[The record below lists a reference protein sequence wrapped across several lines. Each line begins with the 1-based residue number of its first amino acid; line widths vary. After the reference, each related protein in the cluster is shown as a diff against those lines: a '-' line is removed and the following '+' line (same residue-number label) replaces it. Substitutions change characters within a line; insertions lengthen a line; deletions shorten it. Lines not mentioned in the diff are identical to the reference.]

1 MKRTKRGMA
10 LILAAV
16 MAVSCLTTILL
27 AASKPW
33 TEIDLG
39 SLSQYYET
47 GTNADPGRISNVD
60 GDSGGTSYGL
70 YMFVEKTVTSFMDWL
85 KKSDSA
91 VYRGFGDRLYNAYA
105 YNTSG
110 QYYPGF
116 GSNFKNTWQ
125 EIGRN
130 NRTEFAQAQTDFWR
144 DTQYTQLV
152 ANVEGQYKG
161 FDIDNYSN
169 ALKNVFWSRSV
180 HHGVGA
186 TYGSTK
192 NTDGMSGATGV
203 ICRAFKALGGF
214 KNQSEAELI
223 AAIYAECSKLD
234 TNGKWKED
242 NMETLTAKKYGIYG
256 RSMAYFNI
264 NSGGVQTSVYSR
276 LHVNEPADALVM
288 RYTHSDPDIPE
299 GKYTLLYNNNGE
311 QNHGLGKS
319 VSTLTAAAD
328 AMMLRLTYYNNG
340 YYILTNDDGQRLSVS
355 GGKLVLEAAS
365 TSNNQFWIL
374 GGGSGYTLQ
383 NVGTKQYVTVTV
395 TSADVTAD
403 GQNRDDLIAAK
414 VKEIAQTPAEGQ
426 TNAAAEDFSARLEKK
441 LNDLFDEQFK
451 GKGNA
456 AIMAEIK
463 ANISAMQDVTEEN
476 KTALIQKLES
486 LAQSEEETEDNLE
499 ARIMESFTEDELLL
513 LTEAMT
519 GKSIETVIVEVVGEM
534 VDEDLKN
541 NPTTTV
547 TTYTVGMTEA
557 SDKAARWALNKATG
571 KDAWTLTGLFY
582 PGCKDSDGIG
592 GTISHVLTE
601 GNSSFPLRGV
611 ISCTQGIRTVVVEV
625 SKVNGSGGFT
635 ATGNG
640 SGKTWFDL
648 WELDSQATFSKLTQG
663 SYTMTISG
671 TGSDGKEEEL
681 LSTGFT
687 VGAKDSNTPSGL
699 DKEAYT
705 VTFMNGNTQVATKT
719 YSLGDVYGKLPEVSG
734 AGFVGWFTKDG
745 RQVYENSMVA
755 AENHTLSAQFGTLY
769 TVSFKVDGEVIRSR
783 QLSAN
788 DLIVAPSNPVKAA
801 DKNYVYSFSHWVD
814 GSGNRFVENM
824 TYMPA
829 GNVTYT
835 AVFTKSPNSGG
846 NTGGGTGG
854 NTGGNTGGSTGG
866 ETPKPSGNYLT
877 GVSPS
882 TSVSAMN
889 RAGYTIYSGSAKV
902 TSGLVGTGM
911 TAVSSSATVTIVV
924 TGDVSGDGKITITDV
939 VKLQK
944 SVVGSGSLS
953 GAYAKAAD
961 INGDGKVT
969 ITDVVQ
975 AAQVTVGQRTI
986 G

>member
-1 MKRTKRGMA
+1 MA

-33 TEIDLG
+33 TGVGIGE
-39 SLSQYYET
+39 LSQYYET
-47 GTNADPGRISNVD
+47 GNNADPGRVSNVK

-70 YMFVEKTVTSFMDWL
+70 YMFVEGTVTNFINWLKQQPKGSTYYDFGDTLWRAYNFDVNGNENPGYGTNFKTVWQSIGHG
-85 KKSDSA
+85 KNSNE
-91 VYRGFGDRLYNAYA
+91 FG
-105 YNTSG
+105 
-110 QYYPGF
+110 
-116 GSNFKNTWQ
+116 
-125 EIGRN
+125 
-130 NRTEFAQAQTDFWR
+130 QAQTEFWGS
-144 DTQYTQLV
+144 TQYTQLV
-152 ANVEGQYKG
+152 SNIERLFSG
-161 FDIDNYSN
+161 FDIDNYSV

-180 HHGVGA
+180 HHGVGV
-186 TYGSTK
+186 TYGANSDDK
-192 NTDGMSGATGV
+192 MSGATGV
-203 ICRAFKALGGF
+203 IARAFRSLGGF

-451 GKGNA
+451 DKNDE
-456 AIMAEIK
+456 AIMAEIT
-463 ANISAMQDVTEEN
+463 ANISAMQDITEEN
-476 KTALIQKLES
+476 KTTLIKKLES
-486 LAQSEEETEDNLE
+486 LAQSEEETKDDLE
-499 ARIMESFTEDELLL
+499 ARIMESFTADELLL

-547 TTYTVGMTEA
+547 TTYTVGMTDA

-571 KDAWTLTGLFY
+571 KDAWKLTGLFY

-592 GTISHVLTE
+592 ETISHVLTE

-611 ISCTQGIRTVVVEV
+611 ISCTKSISSVTV
-625 SKVNGSGGFT
+625 KVKGTSGEPGFT
-635 ATGNG
+635 VTG
-640 SGKTWFDL
+640 SGKGNWFDL
-648 WELDSQATFSKLTQG
+648 WELDEYATFSSLKQG
-663 SYTMTISG
+663 TYTLTISG
-671 TGSDGKEEEL
+671 KNASGEVDIWSDN
-681 LSTGFT
+681 FT
-687 VGAKDSNTPSGL
+687 VGAKDSSAPATK
-699 DKEAYT
+699 DDTYT
-705 VTFMNGNTQVATKT
+705 VTFKNGSNTVTRT
-719 YSLGDVYGKLPEVSG
+719 YKLGDTYGTLPTVSG
-734 AGFVGWFTKDG
+734 EGFQGWFTDDG
-745 RQVYENSMVA
+745 EQIFENSIVA
-755 AENHTLSAQFGTLY
+755 AEDHTITAKFGTLY
-769 TVSFKVDGEVIRSR
+769 TVTFKVDGSVYRSR
-783 QLSAN
+783 QLAKDSP
-788 DLIVAPSNPVKAA
+788 IVAPSNPFKSA
-801 DKNYVYSFSHWVD
+801 DSSYVYSFSHWVD
-814 GSGNRFVENM
+814 GSGNRFVEGR

-829 GNVTYT
+829 GDVTYT
-835 AVFTKSPNSGG
+835 AVFTKTANSGG
-846 NTGGGTGG
+846 G
-854 NTGGNTGGSTGG
+854 TGGSTGG
-866 ETPKPSGNYLT
+866 NTGTNTPTPSGNYLT

-889 RAGYTIYSGSAKV
+889 SAGYTIYNGSAKV

>member
-1 MKRTKRGMA
+1 MA

-234 TNGKWKED
+234 TNGKWDED

-403 GQNRDDLIAAK
+403 GQSRDALIAAK
-414 VKEIAQTPAEGQ
+414 IKEIAQAPAAGQ
-426 TNAAAEDFSARLEKK
+426 TNAAAEDFSARLEKN

-451 GKGNA
+451 DKDDE
-456 AIMAEIK
+456 AIMAEIT
-463 ANISAMQDVTEEN
+463 ANISAMQDITEKD

-486 LAQSEEETEDNLE
+486 LAQSEETEETEVDLE

-547 TTYTVGMTEA
+547 TTYTVGMTDA

-582 PGCKDSDGIG
+582 PGYKDSDGIG

-611 ISCTQGIRTVVVEV
+611 ISCTQGISTVVVEV
-625 SKVNGSGGFT
+625 RKQGSSDGFT
-635 ATGNG
+635 ATGSG

-705 VTFMNGNTQVATKT
+705 VTFMNGNTQVTTKT

-824 TYMPA
+824 TYMPDA
-829 GNVTYT
+829 DVTYT
-835 AVFTKSPNSGG
+835 AVFTKTANSGG
-846 NTGGGTGG
+846 
-854 NTGGNTGGSTGG
+854 TGGSTGG
-866 ETPKPSGNYLT
+866 STGGNTGTNTPKPSGNYLT

-889 RAGYTIYSGSAKV
+889 SAGYTIYSGSTKV

>member
-1 MKRTKRGMA
+1 MA

-144 DTQYTQLV
+144 ETQYTQLV

-161 FDIDNYSN
+161 FDIDNYSV

-414 VKEIAQTPAEGQ
+414 AKEIAQTPAEGQ
-426 TNAAAEDFSARLEKK
+426 TNAAAADFSARLEKK
-441 LNDLFDEQFK
+441 LNDLFEEQFK
-451 GKGNA
+451 DKDDK

-463 ANISAMQDVTEEN
+463 ANISAMQDITEKD

-486 LAQSEEETEDNLE
+486 LAQSEETEETEVDLE

-547 TTYTVGMTEA
+547 TTYTVGMTDA

-611 ISCTQGIRTVVVEV
+611 ISCTQGISTVVVEV
-625 SKVNGSGGFT
+625 RKQGSSDGFT

-705 VTFMNGNTQVATKT
+705 VTFMNGNTQVTTKT

-835 AVFTKSPNSGG
+835 AVFTKTANSGG
-846 NTGGGTGG
+846 GTGGGTGG
-854 NTGGNTGGSTGG
+854 STGGNTGTN
-866 ETPKPSGNYLT
+866 TPKPSGNYLT

-944 SVVGSGSLS
+944 SVVGSGNLS

>member
-1 MKRTKRGMA
+1 MA

-33 TEIDLG
+33 TGVGIGE
-39 SLSQYYET
+39 LSQYYET
-47 GTNADPGRISNVD
+47 GNNADPGRVSNVK

-70 YMFVEKTVTSFMDWL
+70 YMFVEGTVTNFINWLKQQPKGSTYYDFGDTLWRAYNFDVNGNENPGYGTNFKTVWQSIGHGKTSNE
-85 KKSDSA
+85 
-91 VYRGFGDRLYNAYA
+91 FG
-105 YNTSG
+105 
-110 QYYPGF
+110 
-116 GSNFKNTWQ
+116 
-125 EIGRN
+125 
-130 NRTEFAQAQTDFWR
+130 QAQTEFWGS
-144 DTQYTQLV
+144 TQYTQLV
-152 ANVEGQYKG
+152 SNIERLFSG
-161 FDIDNYSN
+161 FDIDNYSV

-180 HHGVGA
+180 HHGVGV
-186 TYGSTK
+186 TYGANSDDK
-192 NTDGMSGATGV
+192 MSGATGV
-203 ICRAFKALGGF
+203 IARAFRSLGGF

-223 AAIYAECSKLD
+223 AAIYAECSRLD
-234 TNGKWKED
+234 PVGKYKED
-242 NMETLTAKKYGIYG
+242 NMDTYTAQKYGVYG
-256 RSMAYFNI
+256 RSMAYFNV

-276 LHVNEPADALVM
+276 LHVNEPSDALVM
-288 RYTHSDPDIPE
+288 RYVNSTPDIAE
-299 GKYTLLYNNNGE
+299 GKYTLLYINNNE
-311 QNHGLGKS
+311 QTHGLDPS
-319 VSTLTAAAD
+319 QSTLVTADKAVKLQITYYSGEKYTIATTD
-328 AMMLRLTYYNNG
+328 GSQRLT
-340 YYILTNDDGQRLSVS
+340 IS
-355 GGKLVLEAAS
+355 GGKPVLASPAAD
-365 TSNNQFWIL
+365 NNQFWVIY
-374 GGGSGYTLQ
+374 GSTSSGYTLQ

-403 GQNRDDLIAAK
+403 GQSRDDLITAK
-414 VKEIAQTPAEGQ
+414 ISEIAQTPADGQ
-426 TNAAAEDFSARLEKK
+426 TNAAAADFSARLEKK
-441 LNDLFDEQFK
+441 LNNLFEEQFK
-451 GKGNA
+451 DKNDE

-463 ANISAMQDVTEEN
+463 AKISAMQNITEEN
-476 KTALIQKLES
+476 KTTLIKKLEN
-486 LAQSEEETEDNLE
+486 LAQSKETEDDLE

-547 TTYTVGMTEA
+547 TTYTVGLTDESA
-557 SDKAARWALNKATG
+557 KAARWSLNKLGGT
-571 KDAWTLTGLFY
+571 DDWTLTGLFY
-582 PGCKDSDGIG
+582 PGCDDSDAIG
-592 GTISHVLTE
+592 GTVTHHLTD

-611 ISCTQGIRTVVVEV
+611 ISCTKSISSVTVEV
-625 SKVNGSGGFT
+625 KGTSGEPGFT
-635 ATGNG
+635 VTG
-640 SGKTWFDL
+640 SGKGNWFDL
-648 WELDSQATFSKLTQG
+648 WELDKSATFSSLKQGTYKLTIYG
-663 SYTMTISG
+663 RNASG
-671 TGSDGKEEEL
+671 EVSIWSD
-681 LSTGFT
+681 SFT
-687 VGAKDSNTPSGL
+687 VGAKDSSAPAVKDDTYAVTFKNGSN
-699 DKEAYT
+699 T
-705 VTFMNGNTQVATKT
+705 VTRT
-719 YSLGDVYGKLPEVSG
+719 YKLGDTYGTLPTASG
-734 AGFVGWFTKDG
+734 EGFQGWFTDDG
-745 RQVYENSMVA
+745 EQIFENSIVA
-755 AENHTLSAQFGTLY
+755 AEDHTITAKFGTLY
-769 TVSFKVDGEVIRSR
+769 TVTFKVDGSVYRSR
-783 QLSAN
+783 QLAKDS
-788 DLIVAPSNPVKAA
+788 LIVAPSNPFKAA

-814 GSGNRFVENM
+814 GSGKRFVEGR

-829 GNVTYT
+829 GDVTYT
-835 AVFTKSPNSGG
+835 AVFTKTANSGG
-846 NTGGGTGG
+846 G
-854 NTGGNTGGSTGG
+854 TGGSTGG

-889 RAGYTIYSGSAKV
+889 SAGYTIYNGSTKV

>member
-1 MKRTKRGMA
+1 MA

-16 MAVSCLTTILL
+16 MAVSCATTILL

-70 YMFVEKTVTSFMDWL
+70 YMFVEKTVGSFISWL
-85 KKSDSA
+85 QKSDNKI
-91 VYRGFGDRLYNAYA
+91 YQGFGETLYNAWGYDV
-105 YNTSG
+105 NNKWN
-110 QYYPGF
+110 PGY
-116 GSNFKNTWQ
+116 GTNFKNKWQ
-125 EIGRN
+125 SIGHGGN
-130 NRTEFAQAQTDFWR
+130 AKEFGQAQTDFWR
-144 DTQYTQLV
+144 ETQYTQLV

-203 ICRAFKALGGF
+203 ICRAFKSLGGF

-234 TNGKWKED
+234 TNGKWDED

-403 GQNRDDLIAAK
+403 GQSRDALIAAK
-414 VKEIAQTPAEGQ
+414 IKEIAQAPAAGQ

-451 GKGNA
+451 DKDDE
-456 AIMAEIK
+456 AIMAEIT
-463 ANISAMQDVTEEN
+463 ANISAMQDITEKD

-486 LAQSEEETEDNLE
+486 LAQSEETEETEVDLE

-547 TTYTVGMTEA
+547 TTYTVGMTDA

-582 PGCKDSDGIG
+582 PGYKDSDGIG

-611 ISCTQGIRTVVVEV
+611 ISCTQGISTVVVEV
-625 SKVNGSGGFT
+625 RKQGSSDGFT
-635 ATGNG
+635 ATGSG

-705 VTFMNGNTQVATKT
+705 VTFMNGNTQVTTKT

-835 AVFTKSPNSGG
+835 AVFTKTANSGG
-846 NTGGGTGG
+846 GTGGGTGG
-854 NTGGNTGGSTGG
+854 STGGSTGG

-889 RAGYTIYSGSAKV
+889 SAGYTIYSGSTKV

-961 INGDGKVT
+961 INGDGKIT

>member
-1 MKRTKRGMA
+1 MA

-144 DTQYTQLV
+144 ETQYTQLV

-234 TNGKWKED
+234 TNGKWDED

-299 GKYTLLYNNNGE
+299 GEYTLLYNNNGE
-311 QNHGLGKS
+311 QSHGLGKS

-355 GGKLVLEAAS
+355 GGKLVLEAPS

-414 VKEIAQTPAEGQ
+414 IKEIAQAPAAGQ

-451 GKGNA
+451 DKDDE
-456 AIMAEIK
+456 AIMAEIT
-463 ANISAMQDVTEEN
+463 ANISAMQDITEEN
-476 KTALIQKLES
+476 KTTLIKKLES
-486 LAQSEEETEDNLE
+486 LAQSEEETEDDLE
-499 ARIMESFTEDELLL
+499 ARIMESFTADELLL

-547 TTYTVGMTEA
+547 TTYTVGMTDA

-571 KDAWTLTGLFY
+571 RDAWTLTGLFY

-601 GNSSFPLRGV
+601 DNSSFPLRGV

-635 ATGNG
+635 ATGSG
-640 SGKTWFDL
+640 GGKTWFDL

-699 DKEAYT
+699 DKEEYT

-835 AVFTKSPNSGG
+835 AVFTKTANSGG
-846 NTGGGTGG
+846 G
-854 NTGGNTGGSTGG
+854 TGGSTGG
-866 ETPKPSGNYLT
+866 NTGTNTPKPSGNYLT

-889 RAGYTIYSGSAKV
+889 SAGYTIYSGSTKV

>member
-1 MKRTKRGMA
+1 MA

-16 MAVSCLTTILL
+16 IAVSCLTTILL

-33 TEIDLG
+33 TGVGIGE
-39 SLSQYYET
+39 LSQYYET
-47 GTNADPGRISNVD
+47 GNNADPGRISNVD

-70 YMFVEKTVTSFMDWL
+70 YMFVEKTVGSFISWL
-85 KKSDSA
+85 QKSDNKI
-91 VYRGFGDRLYNAYA
+91 YQGFGETLYNAWGYDV
-105 YNTSG
+105 NNKWN
-110 QYYPGF
+110 PGY
-116 GSNFKNTWQ
+116 GTNFKNKWQ
-125 EIGRN
+125 SIGHGGN
-130 NRTEFAQAQTDFWR
+130 AKEFGQAQTDFWR

-355 GGKLVLEAAS
+355 DGKLVMEAPS

-403 GQNRDDLIAAK
+403 GQSRDALIAAK
-414 VKEIAQTPAEGQ
+414 IKEIAQAPAAGQ

-451 GKGNA
+451 DKDDE
-456 AIMAEIK
+456 AIMAEIT
-463 ANISAMQDVTEEN
+463 ANISAMQDITEKD

-486 LAQSEEETEDNLE
+486 LAQSEETEETEVDLE

-547 TTYTVGMTEA
+547 TTYTVGMTDA

-582 PGCKDSDGIG
+582 PGYKDSDGIG

-611 ISCTQGIRTVVVEV
+611 ISCTQGISTVVVEV
-625 SKVNGSGGFT
+625 RKQGSSDGFT
-635 ATGNG
+635 ATGSG

-705 VTFMNGNTQVATKT
+705 VTFMNGNTQVTTKT

-824 TYMPA
+824 TYMPDA
-829 GNVTYT
+829 DVTYT
-835 AVFTKSPNSGG
+835 AVFTKTANSGG
-846 NTGGGTGG
+846 
-854 NTGGNTGGSTGG
+854 TGGSTGG
-866 ETPKPSGNYLT
+866 STGGNTGTNTPKPSGNYLT

-889 RAGYTIYSGSAKV
+889 SAGYTIYSGSTKV

>member
-1 MKRTKRGMA
+1 MA

-70 YMFVEKTVTSFMDWL
+70 YMFVEKTVGSFISWL
-85 KKSDSA
+85 QKSDNKI
-91 VYRGFGDRLYNAYA
+91 YQGFGETLYNAWGYDV
-105 YNTSG
+105 NNKWN
-110 QYYPGF
+110 PGY
-116 GSNFKNTWQ
+116 GTNFKNKWQ
-125 EIGRN
+125 SIGHGGN
-130 NRTEFAQAQTDFWR
+130 AKEFGQAQTDFWR
-144 DTQYTQLV
+144 ETQYTQLV

-355 GGKLVLEAAS
+355 DGKLVMEAPS

-403 GQNRDDLIAAK
+403 GQKVPTKDERVAAIIAAAK
-414 VKEIAQTPAEGQ
+414 SDEEGALGDSEARF
-426 TNAAAEDFSARLEKK
+426 NELLAAEALALTATHLEGKAQEDIDADIAAMEKAEKDFYDYVNE
-441 LNDLFDEQFK
+441 LNTLLSDE
-451 GKGNA
+451 NA
-456 AIMAEIK
+456 VLTTDQQNELAKRYNAY
-463 ANISAMQDVTEEN
+463 ISAIEKFTGKKIDEIIAIVAEKLVTEQMAAE
-476 KTALIQKLES
+476 A
-486 LAQSEEETEDNLE
+486 ET
-499 ARIMESFTEDELLL
+499 T
-513 LTEAMT
+513 
-519 GKSIETVIVEVVGEM
+519 
-534 VDEDLKN
+534 

-547 TTYTVGMTEA
+547 TTYTVGMTDA

-571 KDAWTLTGLFY
+571 RDAWTLTGLFY

-601 GNSSFPLRGV
+601 DNSSFPLRGV
-611 ISCTQGIRTVVVEV
+611 VSCTQGIRTVVVEV
-625 SKVNGSGGFT
+625 SKVGGSGGFT

-648 WELDSQATFSKLTQG
+648 WELDSQATFSSLTQG

-699 DKEAYT
+699 DKEEYT
-705 VTFMNGNTQVATKT
+705 VTFMNGNTQVARKT

-755 AENHTLSAQFGTLY
+755 AENHTLSARFGTLY

-835 AVFTKSPNSGG
+835 AVFTKTANSGG
-846 NTGGGTGG
+846 TGGGTGG
-854 NTGGNTGGSTGG
+854 STGGSTGG

-889 RAGYTIYSGSAKV
+889 SAGYTIYSGSTKV

-944 SVVGSGSLS
+944 SVVGSGNLS

>member
-1 MKRTKRGMA
+1 MA

-16 MAVSCLTTILL
+16 MAVSCATTILL

-33 TEIDLG
+33 TGVGIGE
-39 SLSQYYET
+39 LSQYYET
-47 GTNADPGRISNVD
+47 GNNADPGRVSNVK

-70 YMFVEKTVTSFMDWL
+70 YMFVEGTVTNFINWL
-85 KKSDSA
+85 KQQPKDSTYYA
-91 VYRGFGDRLYNAYA
+91 IGDRLYNAYA

-234 TNGKWKED
+234 TNGKWDED

-299 GKYTLLYNNNGE
+299 GEYTLLYNNNGE
-311 QNHGLGKS
+311 QSHGLGKS

-355 GGKLVLEAAS
+355 GGKLVLEAPS

-451 GKGNA
+451 DKNDE
-456 AIMAEIK
+456 AIMAEIT
-463 ANISAMQDVTEEN
+463 ANISAMQDITEEN
-476 KTALIQKLES
+476 KTTLIKKLES
-486 LAQSEEETEDNLE
+486 LAQSEEETKDDLE
-499 ARIMESFTEDELLL
+499 ARIMESFTADELLL

-547 TTYTVGMTEA
+547 TTYTVGMTDA

-571 KDAWTLTGLFY
+571 KDAWKLTGLFY

-635 ATGNG
+635 ATGSG

-829 GNVTYT
+829 GDVTYT
-835 AVFTKSPNSGG
+835 AVFTKTANSGG
-846 NTGGGTGG
+846 
-854 NTGGNTGGSTGG
+854 TGGSTGG
-866 ETPKPSGNYLT
+866 NTGTNTPTPSGNYLT

-889 RAGYTIYSGSAKV
+889 RAGYTIYNGSAKV

>member
-1 MKRTKRGMA
+1 MA

-70 YMFVEKTVTSFMDWL
+70 YMFVEKTVGSFISWL
-85 KKSDSA
+85 QKSDNKI
-91 VYRGFGDRLYNAYA
+91 YQGFGETLYNAWGYDV
-105 YNTSG
+105 NNKWN
-110 QYYPGF
+110 PGY
-116 GSNFKNTWQ
+116 GTNFKNKWQ
-125 EIGRN
+125 SIGHGGN
-130 NRTEFAQAQTDFWR
+130 AKEFGQAQTDFWR
-144 DTQYTQLV
+144 ETQYTQLV

-203 ICRAFKALGGF
+203 ICRAFKSLGGF
-214 KNQSEAELI
+214 NNQSEAELI

-299 GKYTLLYNNNGE
+299 GEYTLLYNNNGE

-451 GKGNA
+451 DKDDE
-456 AIMAEIK
+456 AIMAEIT
-463 ANISAMQDVTEEN
+463 ANISAMQDITEEN
-476 KTALIQKLES
+476 KTTLIKKLES
-486 LAQSEEETEDNLE
+486 LAQSEEETEDDLE
-499 ARIMESFTEDELLL
+499 ARIMESFTADELLL

-547 TTYTVGMTEA
+547 TTYTVGMTDA

-611 ISCTQGIRTVVVEV
+611 ISCTQGISTVVVEV
-625 SKVNGSGGFT
+625 RKQGSSDGFT
-635 ATGNG
+635 ATGSG

-719 YSLGDVYGKLPEVSG
+719 YSLGDVYGKLPDVSG

-835 AVFTKSPNSGG
+835 AVFTKTANSGG
-846 NTGGGTGG
+846 NTGGS
-854 NTGGNTGGSTGG
+854 TGGSTGG

>member
-10 LILAAV
+10 LILAVV

-33 TEIDLG
+33 TGVGIGE
-39 SLSQYYET
+39 LSQYYET
-47 GTNADPGRISNVD
+47 GNNADPGRVSNVK

-70 YMFVEKTVTSFMDWL
+70 YMFVEGTVTNFINWLKQQPKGSTYYDFGDTLWRAYNFDVNGNENPGYGTNFKTVWQSIGHGKTSNE
-85 KKSDSA
+85 
-91 VYRGFGDRLYNAYA
+91 FG
-105 YNTSG
+105 
-110 QYYPGF
+110 
-116 GSNFKNTWQ
+116 
-125 EIGRN
+125 
-130 NRTEFAQAQTDFWR
+130 QAQTEFWGS
-144 DTQYTQLV
+144 TQYTQLV
-152 ANVEGQYKG
+152 SNIERLFSG
-161 FDIDNYSN
+161 FDIDNYSV

-180 HHGVGA
+180 HHGVGV
-186 TYGSTK
+186 TYGANSDDK
-192 NTDGMSGATGV
+192 MSGATGV
-203 ICRAFKALGGF
+203 IARAFRSLGGF

-223 AAIYAECSKLD
+223 AAIYAECSRLD
-234 TNGKWKED
+234 PVGKYKED
-242 NMETLTAKKYGIYG
+242 NMDTYTAQKYGVYG
-256 RSMAYFNI
+256 RSMAYFNV

-276 LHVNEPADALVM
+276 LHVNEPSDALVM
-288 RYTHSDPDIPE
+288 RYVNSTPDIAE
-299 GKYTLLYNNNGE
+299 GKYTLLYINNNE
-311 QNHGLGKS
+311 QTHGLDPS
-319 VSTLTAAAD
+319 QSTLVTADKAVKLQITYYSGEKYTIATTD
-328 AMMLRLTYYNNG
+328 GSQRLT
-340 YYILTNDDGQRLSVS
+340 IS
-355 GGKLVLEAAS
+355 GGKPVLASPAAD
-365 TSNNQFWIL
+365 NNQFWVIY
-374 GGGSGYTLQ
+374 GSTSSGYTLQ

-403 GQNRDDLIAAK
+403 GQSRDDLITAK
-414 VKEIAQTPAEGQ
+414 ISEIAQTPADGQ
-426 TNAAAEDFSARLEKK
+426 TNAAAADFSARLEKK
-441 LNDLFDEQFK
+441 LNNLFEEQFK
-451 GKGNA
+451 DKNDE

-463 ANISAMQDVTEEN
+463 AKISAMQNITEEN
-476 KTALIQKLES
+476 KTTLIKKLEN
-486 LAQSEEETEDNLE
+486 LAQSKETEDDLE

-547 TTYTVGMTEA
+547 TTYTVGLTDESA
-557 SDKAARWALNKATG
+557 KAARWSLNKLGGT
-571 KDAWTLTGLFY
+571 DDWTLTGLFY
-582 PGCKDSDGIG
+582 PGCDDSDAIG
-592 GTISHVLTE
+592 GTVTHHLTD

-611 ISCTQGIRTVVVEV
+611 ISCTKSISSVTVEV
-625 SKVNGSGGFT
+625 KGTSGEPGFT
-635 ATGNG
+635 VTG
-640 SGKTWFDL
+640 SGKGNWFDL
-648 WELDSQATFSKLTQG
+648 WELDKSATFSSLKQGTYKLTIYG
-663 SYTMTISG
+663 RNASG
-671 TGSDGKEEEL
+671 EVSIWSD
-681 LSTGFT
+681 SFT
-687 VGAKDSNTPSGL
+687 VGAKDSSAPAVKDDT
-699 DKEAYT
+699 YT
-705 VTFMNGNTQVATKT
+705 VTFKNGSNTVTRT
-719 YSLGDVYGKLPEVSG
+719 YKLGDTYGTLPTASG
-734 AGFVGWFTKDG
+734 EGFQGWFTDDG
-745 RQVYENSMVA
+745 EQIFENSIVA
-755 AENHTLSAQFGTLY
+755 AEDHTITAKFGTLY
-769 TVSFKVDGEVIRSR
+769 TVTFKVDGSVYRSR
-783 QLSAN
+783 QLAKDS
-788 DLIVAPSNPVKAA
+788 LIVAPSNPFKAA

-814 GSGNRFVENM
+814 GSGKRFVEGR

-829 GNVTYT
+829 GDVTYT
-835 AVFTKSPNSGG
+835 AVFTKTANSGG
-846 NTGGGTGG
+846 G
-854 NTGGNTGGSTGG
+854 TGGSTGG

-889 RAGYTIYSGSAKV
+889 SAGYTIYNGSTKV

>member
-1 MKRTKRGMA
+1 MA

-355 GGKLVLEAAS
+355 GGKLVMEAPS

-403 GQNRDDLIAAK
+403 GQNRNDLIAAK

-426 TNAAAEDFSARLEKK
+426 TNAAAADFSARLEKK
-441 LNDLFDEQFK
+441 LNDLFEEQFK
-451 GKGNA
+451 DKDDEA
-456 AIMAEIK
+456 IIMAEIT
-463 ANISAMQDVTEEN
+463 ANISAMQDITEEN
-476 KTALIQKLES
+476 KTTLIKKLES
-486 LAQSEEETEDNLE
+486 LAQSEEETEDDLE
-499 ARIMESFTEDELLL
+499 ARIMESFTADELLL

-547 TTYTVGMTEA
+547 TTYTVGMTDA

-601 GNSSFPLRGV
+601 DNSSFPLRGV

-625 SKVNGSGGFT
+625 SKVGGSGGFT

-835 AVFTKSPNSGG
+835 AVFTKTANSGG
-846 NTGGGTGG
+846 
-854 NTGGNTGGSTGG
+854 TGGNTGGSTGG
-866 ETPKPSGNYLT
+866 NTGTNTPTPSGNYLT

-889 RAGYTIYSGSAKV
+889 SAGYTIYSGSTKV

>member
-33 TEIDLG
+33 TGVGIGE
-39 SLSQYYET
+39 LSQYYET
-47 GTNADPGRISNVD
+47 GNNADPGRVSNVK

-70 YMFVEKTVTSFMDWL
+70 YMFVEGTVTNFINWLKQQPKGSTYYDFGDTLWRAYNFDVNGNENPGYGTNFKTVWQSIGHGKTSNE
-85 KKSDSA
+85 
-91 VYRGFGDRLYNAYA
+91 FG
-105 YNTSG
+105 
-110 QYYPGF
+110 
-116 GSNFKNTWQ
+116 
-125 EIGRN
+125 
-130 NRTEFAQAQTDFWR
+130 QAQTEFWGS
-144 DTQYTQLV
+144 TQYTQLV
-152 ANVEGQYKG
+152 SNIERLFSG
-161 FDIDNYSN
+161 FDIDNYSV

-180 HHGVGA
+180 HHGVGV
-186 TYGSTK
+186 TYGANSDDK
-192 NTDGMSGATGV
+192 MSGATGV
-203 ICRAFKALGGF
+203 IARAFRSLGGF

-223 AAIYAECSKLD
+223 AAIYAECSRLD
-234 TNGKWKED
+234 PVGKYKED
-242 NMETLTAKKYGIYG
+242 NMDTYTAQKYGVYG
-256 RSMAYFNI
+256 RSMAYFNV

-276 LHVNEPADALVM
+276 LHVNEPSDALVM
-288 RYTHSDPDIPE
+288 RYVNSTPDIAE
-299 GKYTLLYNNNGE
+299 GKYTLLYINNNE
-311 QNHGLGKS
+311 QTHGLDPS
-319 VSTLTAAAD
+319 QSTLVTADKAVKLQITYYSGEKYTIATTD
-328 AMMLRLTYYNNG
+328 GSQRLT
-340 YYILTNDDGQRLSVS
+340 IS
-355 GGKLVLEAAS
+355 GGKPVLASPAAD
-365 TSNNQFWIL
+365 NNQFWVIY
-374 GGGSGYTLQ
+374 GSTSSGYTLQ

-403 GQNRDDLIAAK
+403 GQSRDDLITAK
-414 VKEIAQTPAEGQ
+414 ISEIAQTPADGQ
-426 TNAAAEDFSARLEKK
+426 TNAAAADFSARLEKK
-441 LNDLFDEQFK
+441 LNNLFEEQFK
-451 GKGNA
+451 DKNDE

-463 ANISAMQDVTEEN
+463 AKISAMQNITEEN
-476 KTALIQKLES
+476 KTTLIKKLEN
-486 LAQSEEETEDNLE
+486 LAQSKETEDDLE

-547 TTYTVGMTEA
+547 TTYTVGLTDESA
-557 SDKAARWALNKATG
+557 KAARWSLNKLGGT
-571 KDAWTLTGLFY
+571 DDWTLTGLFY
-582 PGCKDSDGIG
+582 PGCDDSDAIG
-592 GTISHVLTE
+592 GTVTHHLTD

-611 ISCTQGIRTVVVEV
+611 ISCTKSISSVTVEV
-625 SKVNGSGGFT
+625 KGTSGEPGFT
-635 ATGNG
+635 VTG
-640 SGKTWFDL
+640 SGKGNWFDL
-648 WELDSQATFSKLTQG
+648 WELDKSATFSSLKQGTYKLTIYG
-663 SYTMTISG
+663 RNASG
-671 TGSDGKEEEL
+671 EVSIWSD
-681 LSTGFT
+681 SFT
-687 VGAKDSNTPSGL
+687 VGAKDSSAPAVKDDT
-699 DKEAYT
+699 YT
-705 VTFMNGNTQVATKT
+705 VTFKNGSNTVTRT
-719 YSLGDVYGKLPEVSG
+719 YKLGDTYGTLPTASG
-734 AGFVGWFTKDG
+734 EGFQGWFTDDG
-745 RQVYENSMVA
+745 EQIFENSIVA
-755 AENHTLSAQFGTLY
+755 AEDHTITAKFGTLY
-769 TVSFKVDGEVIRSR
+769 TVTFKVDGSVYRSR
-783 QLSAN
+783 QLAKDS
-788 DLIVAPSNPVKAA
+788 LIVAPSNPFKAA

-814 GSGNRFVENM
+814 GSGKRFVEGR

-829 GNVTYT
+829 GDVTYT
-835 AVFTKSPNSGG
+835 AVFTKTANSGG
-846 NTGGGTGG
+846 G
-854 NTGGNTGGSTGG
+854 TGGSTGG

-889 RAGYTIYSGSAKV
+889 SAGYTIYNGSTKV

-944 SVVGSGSLS
+944 SVVGSASLS

>member
-1 MKRTKRGMA
+1 MA

-16 MAVSCLTTILL
+16 MAVSCATTILL

-33 TEIDLG
+33 TGVGIGE
-39 SLSQYYET
+39 LSQYYET
-47 GTNADPGRISNVD
+47 GNNADPGRISNVD

-234 TNGKWKED
+234 TNGKWDED

-414 VKEIAQTPAEGQ
+414 VKEIAQAPAAGQ

-451 GKGNA
+451 DKDDEA
-456 AIMAEIK
+456 IIMAEIT
-463 ANISAMQDVTEEN
+463 ANISAMQDITEEN
-476 KTALIQKLES
+476 KTTLIKKLES
-486 LAQSEEETEDNLE
+486 LAQSEEETEDDLE
-499 ARIMESFTEDELLL
+499 ARIMESFTADELLL

-547 TTYTVGMTEA
+547 TTYTVGMTDA

-571 KDAWTLTGLFY
+571 RDAWTLTGLFY

-611 ISCTQGIRTVVVEV
+611 ISCTQGISTVVVEV
-625 SKVNGSGGFT
+625 RKQGSSDGFT
-635 ATGNG
+635 ATGSG
-640 SGKTWFDL
+640 GGKTWFDL

-699 DKEAYT
+699 DKEEYT

-835 AVFTKSPNSGG
+835 AVFTKTANSGG
-846 NTGGGTGG
+846 
-854 NTGGNTGGSTGG
+854 TGGNTGGSTGG
-866 ETPKPSGNYLT
+866 NTGTNTPTPSGNYLT

-889 RAGYTIYSGSAKV
+889 SAGYTIYSGSTKV

>member
-1 MKRTKRGMA
+1 MA

-16 MAVSCLTTILL
+16 MAVSCATTILL

-234 TNGKWKED
+234 TNGKWDED

-299 GKYTLLYNNNGE
+299 GEYTLLYNNNGE
-311 QNHGLGKS
+311 QSHGLGKS

-355 GGKLVLEAAS
+355 GGKLVLEAPS

-451 GKGNA
+451 DKNDE
-456 AIMAEIK
+456 AIMAEIT
-463 ANISAMQDVTEEN
+463 ANISAMQDITEEN
-476 KTALIQKLES
+476 KTTLIKKLES
-486 LAQSEEETEDNLE
+486 LAQSEEETKDDLE
-499 ARIMESFTEDELLL
+499 ARIMESFTADELLL

-547 TTYTVGMTEA
+547 TTYTVGMTDA

-571 KDAWTLTGLFY
+571 KDAWKLTGLFY

-635 ATGNG
+635 ATGSG

-829 GNVTYT
+829 GDVTYT
-835 AVFTKSPNSGG
+835 AVFTKTANSGG
-846 NTGGGTGG
+846 
-854 NTGGNTGGSTGG
+854 TGGSTGG
-866 ETPKPSGNYLT
+866 NTGTNTPTPSGNYLT

-889 RAGYTIYSGSAKV
+889 RAGYTIYNGSAKV

>member
-1 MKRTKRGMA
+1 MA

-144 DTQYTQLV
+144 ETQYTQLV

-234 TNGKWKED
+234 TNGKWDED

-451 GKGNA
+451 DKNDE
-456 AIMAEIK
+456 AIMAEIT
-463 ANISAMQDVTEEN
+463 ANISAMQDITEEN
-476 KTALIQKLES
+476 KTTLIKKLES
-486 LAQSEEETEDNLE
+486 LAQSEEETKDDLE
-499 ARIMESFTEDELLL
+499 ARIMESFTADELLL

-547 TTYTVGMTEA
+547 TTYTVGMTDA

-571 KDAWTLTGLFY
+571 KDAWKLTGLFY

-835 AVFTKSPNSGG
+835 AVFTKTANSGG
-846 NTGGGTGG
+846 
-854 NTGGNTGGSTGG
+854 TGGSTGG
-866 ETPKPSGNYLT
+866 NTGTNTPTPSGNYLT

-889 RAGYTIYSGSAKV
+889 SAGYTIYNGSAKV

-939 VKLQK
+939 V
-944 SVVGSGSLS
+944 
-953 GAYAKAAD
+953 
-961 INGDGKVT
+961 
-969 ITDVVQ
+969 Q

>member
-1 MKRTKRGMA
+1 MA

-70 YMFVEKTVTSFMDWL
+70 YMFVEKTVGSFISWL
-85 KKSDSA
+85 QKSDNKI
-91 VYRGFGDRLYNAYA
+91 YQGFGETLYNAWGYDV
-105 YNTSG
+105 NNKWN
-110 QYYPGF
+110 PGY
-116 GSNFKNTWQ
+116 GTNFKNKWQ
-125 EIGRN
+125 SIGHGGN
-130 NRTEFAQAQTDFWR
+130 AKEFGQAQTDFWR
-144 DTQYTQLV
+144 ETQYTQLV

-234 TNGKWKED
+234 TNGKWDED

-414 VKEIAQTPAEGQ
+414 AKEIAQTPAEGQ
-426 TNAAAEDFSARLEKK
+426 TNAAAADFSARLEKK
-441 LNDLFDEQFK
+441 LNDLFEEQFK
-451 GKGNA
+451 DKDDK

-463 ANISAMQDVTEEN
+463 ANISAMQDITEKD

-486 LAQSEEETEDNLE
+486 LAQSEETEETEVDLE

-547 TTYTVGMTEA
+547 TTYTVGMTDA

-611 ISCTQGIRTVVVEV
+611 ISCTQGISTVVVEV
-625 SKVNGSGGFT
+625 RKQGSSDGFT

-705 VTFMNGNTQVATKT
+705 VTFMNGNTQVTTKT

-835 AVFTKSPNSGG
+835 AVFTKTANSGG
-846 NTGGGTGG
+846 GTGGGTGG
-854 NTGGNTGGSTGG
+854 STGGNTGTN
-866 ETPKPSGNYLT
+866 TPKPSGNYLT

-944 SVVGSGSLS
+944 SVVGSGNLS

>member
-1 MKRTKRGMA
+1 MA

-355 GGKLVLEAAS
+355 DGKLVMEAPS

-403 GQNRDDLIAAK
+403 GQNRNDLIAAK

-426 TNAAAEDFSARLEKK
+426 TNAAAADFSARLEKK
-441 LNDLFDEQFK
+441 LNDLFEEQFK
-451 GKGNA
+451 GKDDA

-547 TTYTVGMTEA
+547 TTYTVGMTDA

-571 KDAWTLTGLFY
+571 RDAWTLTGLFY

-601 GNSSFPLRGV
+601 DNSSFPLRGV

-625 SKVNGSGGFT
+625 SKVGGSGGFT

-640 SGKTWFDL
+640 GGKTWFDL
-648 WELDSQATFSKLTQG
+648 WELDSQATFSLLKQG

-699 DKEAYT
+699 DKEEYT

-755 AENHTLSAQFGTLY
+755 AENHTLSARFGTLY
-769 TVSFKVDGEVIRSR
+769 TVSFKVDSEVIRSR

-814 GSGNRFVENM
+814 DSGKRFVEGR

-835 AVFTKSPNSGG
+835 AVFTKTANS
-846 NTGGGTGG
+846 GGTGG
-854 NTGGNTGGSTGG
+854 STGGSTGG

-889 RAGYTIYSGSAKV
+889 SAGYTIYNGSAKV

-944 SVVGSGSLS
+944 YVVGSNSLS

>member
-403 GQNRDDLIAAK
+403 GQNRNDLIAAK

-426 TNAAAEDFSARLEKK
+426 TNAAAADFSARLEKK
-441 LNDLFDEQFK
+441 LNDLFEEQFK
-451 GKGNA
+451 GKDDA

-486 LAQSEEETEDNLE
+486 LAQGEEETEDNLE

-547 TTYTVGMTEA
+547 TTYTVGMTDA

-625 SKVNGSGGFT
+625 SKVGGSGGFT
-635 ATGNG
+635 ATGSG

-755 AENHTLSAQFGTLY
+755 AENHTLSARFGTLY
-769 TVSFKVDGEVIRSR
+769 TVNFKVDGSVIRSR

-835 AVFTKSPNSGG
+835 AVFTKTANS
-846 NTGGGTGG
+846 GGTGG
-854 NTGGNTGGSTGG
+854 STGGGTGGSTGG

-889 RAGYTIYSGSAKV
+889 SAGYTIYSGSAKV

>member
-1 MKRTKRGMA
+1 MA

-203 ICRAFKALGGF
+203 ICRAFKSLGGF
-214 KNQSEAELI
+214 NNQSEAELI

-403 GQNRDDLIAAK
+403 GQSRDALIAAK
-414 VKEIAQTPAEGQ
+414 IKEIAQAPAAGQ

-451 GKGNA
+451 DKDDEA
-456 AIMAEIK
+456 IIMAEIT
-463 ANISAMQDVTEEN
+463 ANISAMQDITEEN
-476 KTALIQKLES
+476 KTTLIKKLES
-486 LAQSEEETEDNLE
+486 LAQSEEETEDDLE
-499 ARIMESFTEDELLL
+499 ARIMESFTADELLL

-547 TTYTVGMTEA
+547 TTYTVGMTDA

-601 GNSSFPLRGV
+601 DNSSFPLRGV

-625 SKVNGSGGFT
+625 RKQGSSDGFT
-635 ATGNG
+635 ATGSG
-640 SGKTWFDL
+640 GGKTWFDL

-671 TGSDGKEEEL
+671 TGSDDKTVEL

-699 DKEAYT
+699 EKEEYT
-705 VTFMNGNTQVATKT
+705 VTFMNGNTQVTTKT

-734 AGFVGWFTKDG
+734 AGFVGWFTEDG
-745 RQVYENSMVA
+745 KQVYENSMVA
-755 AENHTLSAQFGTLY
+755 AENHTLSARFGTLY
-769 TVSFKVDGEVIRSR
+769 TVNFKVDGSVIRSR

-788 DLIVAPSNPVKAA
+788 DLIIAPSNPVKAA

-814 GSGNRFVENM
+814 GSGKRFVENM

-835 AVFTKSPNSGG
+835 AVFTKTANSGG
-846 NTGGGTGG
+846 
-854 NTGGNTGGSTGG
+854 TGGSTGG
-866 ETPKPSGNYLT
+866 STGGNTGTNTPTPSGNYLT

-889 RAGYTIYSGSAKV
+889 SAGYTIYSGSAKV

-939 VKLQK
+939 V
-944 SVVGSGSLS
+944 
-953 GAYAKAAD
+953 
-961 INGDGKVT
+961 
-969 ITDVVQ
+969 Q

>member
-1 MKRTKRGMA
+1 MA

-70 YMFVEKTVTSFMDWL
+70 YMFVEKTVGSFISWL
-85 KKSDSA
+85 QKSDNKI
-91 VYRGFGDRLYNAYA
+91 YQGFGETLYNAWGYDV
-105 YNTSG
+105 NNKWN
-110 QYYPGF
+110 PGY
-116 GSNFKNTWQ
+116 GTNFKNKWQ
-125 EIGRN
+125 SIGHGGN
-130 NRTEFAQAQTDFWR
+130 AKEFGQAQTDFWR

-355 GGKLVLEAAS
+355 GGKLVMEAPS

-403 GQNRDDLIAAK
+403 GQNRNDLIAAK

-426 TNAAAEDFSARLEKK
+426 TNAAAADFSARLEKK
-441 LNDLFDEQFK
+441 LNDLFEEQFK
-451 GKGNA
+451 DKDDEA
-456 AIMAEIK
+456 IIMAEIT
-463 ANISAMQDVTEEN
+463 ANISAMQDITEEN
-476 KTALIQKLES
+476 KTTLIKKLES
-486 LAQSEEETEDNLE
+486 LAQSEEETEDDLE
-499 ARIMESFTEDELLL
+499 ARIMESFTADELL

-547 TTYTVGMTEA
+547 TTYTVGMTDA

-601 GNSSFPLRGV
+601 DNSSFPLRGV

-625 SKVNGSGGFT
+625 SKVGGSGGFT

-835 AVFTKSPNSGG
+835 AVFTKTANSGG
-846 NTGGGTGG
+846 
-854 NTGGNTGGSTGG
+854 TGGNTGGSTGG
-866 ETPKPSGNYLT
+866 NTGTNTPTPSGNYLT

-889 RAGYTIYSGSAKV
+889 SAGYTIYSGSTKV

>member
-1 MKRTKRGMA
+1 MA

-16 MAVSCLTTILL
+16 MAVSCATTILL

-33 TEIDLG
+33 TGVGIGE
-39 SLSQYYET
+39 LSQYYET

-234 TNGKWKED
+234 TNGKWDED

-299 GKYTLLYNNNGE
+299 GEYTLLYNNNGE
-311 QNHGLGKS
+311 QSHGLGKS

-355 GGKLVLEAAS
+355 GGKLVLEAPS

-403 GQNRDDLIAAK
+403 GQSRDALIAAK
-414 VKEIAQTPAEGQ
+414 IKEIAQAPAAGQ

-451 GKGNA
+451 DKDDE
-456 AIMAEIK
+456 AIMAEIT
-463 ANISAMQDVTEEN
+463 ANISAMQDITEKD

-486 LAQSEEETEDNLE
+486 LAQSEETEETEVDLE

-547 TTYTVGMTEA
+547 TTYTVGMTDA

-582 PGCKDSDGIG
+582 PGYKDSDGIG

-611 ISCTQGIRTVVVEV
+611 ISCTQGISTVVVEV
-625 SKVNGSGGFT
+625 RKQGSSDGFT
-635 ATGNG
+635 ATGSG

-705 VTFMNGNTQVATKT
+705 VTFMNGNTQVTTKT

-824 TYMPA
+824 TYMPDA
-829 GNVTYT
+829 DVTYT
-835 AVFTKSPNSGG
+835 AVFTKTANSGG
-846 NTGGGTGG
+846 
-854 NTGGNTGGSTGG
+854 TGGSTGG
-866 ETPKPSGNYLT
+866 STGGNTGTNTPKPSGNYLT

-889 RAGYTIYSGSAKV
+889 SAGYTIYSGSTKV

>member
-70 YMFVEKTVTSFMDWL
+70 YMFVEKTVGSFISWL
-85 KKSDSA
+85 QKSDNKI
-91 VYRGFGDRLYNAYA
+91 YQGFGETLYNAWGYDV
-105 YNTSG
+105 NNKWN
-110 QYYPGF
+110 PGY
-116 GSNFKNTWQ
+116 GTNFKNKWQ
-125 EIGRN
+125 SIGHGGN
-130 NRTEFAQAQTDFWR
+130 AKEFGQAQTDFWR
-144 DTQYTQLV
+144 ETQYTQLV

-234 TNGKWKED
+234 TNGKWDED

-403 GQNRDDLIAAK
+403 GQNRNDLIAAK

-426 TNAAAEDFSARLEKK
+426 TNAAAADFSARLEKK
-441 LNDLFDEQFK
+441 LNDLFEEQFK
-451 GKGNA
+451 GKDDA

-547 TTYTVGMTEA
+547 TTYTVGMTDA

-611 ISCTQGIRTVVVEV
+611 ISCTQGISTVVVEV
-625 SKVNGSGGFT
+625 RKQGSSDGFT
-635 ATGNG
+635 ATGSG
-640 SGKTWFDL
+640 GGKTWFDL

-705 VTFMNGNTQVATKT
+705 VTFMNGNTQVTTKT

-835 AVFTKSPNSGG
+835 AVFTKTANSGG
-846 NTGGGTGG
+846 GTGGGTGG
-854 NTGGNTGGSTGG
+854 STGGNTGTN
-866 ETPKPSGNYLT
+866 TPKPSGNYLT

-944 SVVGSGSLS
+944 SVVGSGNLS

>member
-1 MKRTKRGMA
+1 MA

-16 MAVSCLTTILL
+16 MAVSCATTILL

-234 TNGKWKED
+234 TNGKWDED

-355 GGKLVLEAAS
+355 GGKLVLEAPS

-403 GQNRDDLIAAK
+403 GQSRDALIAAK
-414 VKEIAQTPAEGQ
+414 IKEIAQAPAAGQ

-451 GKGNA
+451 DKDDE
-456 AIMAEIK
+456 AIMAEIT
-463 ANISAMQDVTEEN
+463 ANISAMQDITEEN
-476 KTALIQKLES
+476 KTTLIKKLES
-486 LAQSEEETEDNLE
+486 LAQSEEETKDDLE
-499 ARIMESFTEDELLL
+499 ARIMESFTADELLL

-547 TTYTVGMTEA
+547 TTYTVGMTDA

-571 KDAWTLTGLFY
+571 KDAWKLTGLFY

-814 GSGNRFVENM
+814 GSGKRFVENM

-835 AVFTKSPNSGG
+835 AVFTKTANSGG
-846 NTGGGTGG
+846 GTGGGTGG
-854 NTGGNTGGSTGG
+854 STGGNTGTN
-866 ETPKPSGNYLT
+866 TPTPSGNYLT

-889 RAGYTIYSGSAKV
+889 SAGYTIYSGSTKV

-961 INGDGKVT
+961 INGDGKIT